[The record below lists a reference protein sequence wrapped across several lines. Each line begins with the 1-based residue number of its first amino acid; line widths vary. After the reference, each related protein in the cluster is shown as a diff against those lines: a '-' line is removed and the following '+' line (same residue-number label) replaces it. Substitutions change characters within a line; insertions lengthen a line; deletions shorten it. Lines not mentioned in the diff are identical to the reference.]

1 LEAYRNI
8 AAPDR
13 SDGSK
18 RCHIRKG
25 LSDALN
31 EQFDGTRILSE
42 EHRRILLDWWR
53 QNDDSNIHKRKKW
66 VLKYTASKDKFDCK
80 VFHKLCD
87 GKGPSIS
94 VFHTTDGYIFG
105 GYNTH
110 SWSSKGGWET
120 SSETWLFTL
129 VNPFK
134 DGARKLKVK
143 NPSRAV
149 YNHPQF
155 GPTFGGGG
163 GLSYFDPYDIY
174 IDASMTKGH
183 TNLGNAYSTYK
194 GGWRSETAQ
203 QSLAGSL
210 NSWQLDEVEV
220 FILV

>member
-1 LEAYRNI
+1 
-8 AAPDR
+8 
-13 SDGSK
+13 
-18 RCHIRKG
+18 
-25 LSDALN
+25 
-31 EQFDGTRILSE
+31 
-42 EHRRILLDWWR
+42 
-53 QNDDSNIHKRKKW
+53 
-66 VLKYTASKDKFDCK
+66 
-80 VFHKLCD
+80 
-87 GKGPSIS
+87 
-94 VFHTTDGYIFG
+94 
-105 GYNTH
+105 
-110 SWSSKGGWET
+110 
-120 SSETWLFTL
+120 L

-174 IDASMTKGH
+174 IDATMSKGH

-210 NSWQLDEVEV
+210 NSWSLDEVEV